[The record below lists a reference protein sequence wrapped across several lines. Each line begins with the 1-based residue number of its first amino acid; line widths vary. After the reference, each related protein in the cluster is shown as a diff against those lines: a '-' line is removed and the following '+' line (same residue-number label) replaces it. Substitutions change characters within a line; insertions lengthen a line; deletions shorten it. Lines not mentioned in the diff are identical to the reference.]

1 MKVNELMIG
10 DWVLFE
16 PIKNDSTPKRVG
28 GIDGSMVSINCL
40 WEAFH
45 HIRPIPLTE
54 EIIKK
59 NGFVNDF
66 YEDESVADYHVI
78 RHEGYSFNTEIALI
92 TWCNGNVIIS
102 TDFDGKVS
110 KEIQFVHELQHALRL
125 CGLNELAD
133 NLKL

>member
-1 MKVNELMIG
+1 MKANELMIG
-10 DWVLFE
+10 DWVQHQEGKCEVLS
-16 PIKNDSTPKRVG
+16 IH
-28 GIDGSMVSINCL
+28 IDGITFWDKKGGGAVSLDRIS
-40 WEAFH
+40 
-45 HIRPIPLTE
+45 PIPLTA

-66 YEDESVADYHVI
+66 YEEECVADYHFI
-78 RHEGYSFNTEIALI
+78 RHDGYSFNTKIAHI

-125 CGLNELAD
+125 CGIDKEIVL
-133 NLKL
+133 